1 MPLKLLKWPMA
12 MKQINIT
19 LIFPFSQLKSR
30 NYWSFDALCAR
41 PKWLTTVQTF
51 WINGLF
57 VPIETFNNS
66 LFAHKKPNIK
76 IHCTTHHFM
85 LWLLIVS
92 NILDTSNAPLLQS
105 SSLTMTIITFAIIKR
120 NHIVS
125 TRNFFFSF
133 CCSYTSLSHVS
144 FKCMY
149 FRSINSN
156 FCCCCLFIY
165 HFY

>member
-125 TRNFFFSF
+125 TRNFFSRSAALILRFLM
-133 CCSYTSLSHVS
+133 YLSNVCI
-144 FKCMY
+144 FG
-149 FRSINSN
+149 R
-156 FCCCCLFIY
+156 
-165 HFY
+165 